1 MQHMWFLINQL
12 QLIYYIPLINVN
24 FHEFAKFVYSLLVFA
39 IADFFD
45 FVPQYFDFFLE
56 LNELDDRPF
65 NDRYKNLQMENIY
78 IITGYY
84 KKFAAFLVMGM
95 IYPIAYLGS
104 KIKNNYLSMPF
115 KIILSAMTYGVPL

>member
-1 MQHMWFLINQL
+1 
-12 QLIYYIPLINVN
+12 VN

-65 NDRYKNLQMENIY
+65 NDTRYFISNDK
-78 IITGYY
+78 
-84 KKFAAFLVMGM
+84 LVS
-95 IYPIAYLGS
+95 LGWKQTIMFDDGLKS
-104 KIKNNYLSMPF
+104 L
-115 KIILSAMTYGVPL
+115 V

>member
-45 FVPQYFDFFLE
+45 FVP
-56 LNELDDRPF
+56 
-65 NDRYKNLQMENIY
+65 
-78 IITGYY
+78 
-84 KKFAAFLVMGM
+84 
-95 IYPIAYLGS
+95 
-104 KIKNNYLSMPF
+104 
-115 KIILSAMTYGVPL
+115 